1 MSESE
6 SGPRLWLPSA
16 GTRAV
21 LRLAQPRARQSL
33 PGLLAGII
41 STASGVALLAC
52 SAWLITRAAEMP
64 PIMFLGMAVV
74 GVRAFALAR
83 SVFRYL
89 ERLLSHDAAFRQLG
103 ELRLG
108 IFARLVPLAPAGL
121 AATRRGD
128 LLTRLVRD
136 VDDLQDLPLRVVQ
149 PLATSGLVAAL
160 SVAGVW
166 LALPAAGITL
176 LGCLVVA
183 GVVGTVV
190 TTLVSARA
198 ERALAPLRGAL
209 ADEVLEVVENLD
221 VLTAFG
227 ALESR
232 LEELALAED
241 RLRRATLSRSTGAGL
256 QAAVISLCAGAATVL
271 ALLAAGPALGTGG
284 FTGPALAVVVLVPMA
299 VFEVFALIP
308 PALGA
313 WRQVRSSAERVAT
326 AVPDRVPAE
335 IPTDPPAAQP
345 PAAQPTAAQPPAAQ
359 PTAAQ
364 LPGPAAGAGASH
376 PAGSASMESDATVDP
391 MGRGVALVELSG
403 VGASWPGAGRPAVSG
418 LNLRLAAG
426 DRVHLAGPS
435 GAGKTTVAQTLV
447 RFLDYTG
454 SYLVNGVEARTLAP
468 AEVRRVVGL
477 CEQQPWL
484 FDDTIRQNLLF
495 ARDTATNDDLLD
507 VLARVGLADWVL
519 QRGGLDARV
528 GERGALVS
536 GGQAQRIALA
546 RALLAEFPVLVVD
559 EPTANVDAGLGDRL
573 VRDILTAAADAGR
586 AVLLISHTPVP
597 ADLITGTF
605 TLGAD
610 SACVTE
616 TLR

>member
-1 MSESE
+1 MSDPVA
-6 SGPRLWLPSA
+6 GRRRLIPSA
-16 GTRAV
+16 ETRAV
-21 LRLAQPRARQSL
+21 LRLAQPRSRQSL
-33 PGLLAGII
+33 PGLLAGVA
-41 STASGVALLAC
+41 STASAVALLAC

-74 GVRAFALAR
+74 GVRAFALSR
-83 SVFRYL
+83 SALRYL

-103 ELRLG
+103 ALRLG
-108 IFARLVPLAPAGL
+108 IFSRLLPLAPAGL

-128 LLTRLVRD
+128 LLSRLVRD

-149 PLATSGLVAAL
+149 PLATSGLVAVL
-160 SVAGVW
+160 SVVGVW
-166 LALPAAGITL
+166 LVLPAAGATL

-183 GVVGTVV
+183 GVVGTV
-190 TTLVSARA
+190 TNSLVSARA

-227 ALESR
+227 ALDGR
-232 LEELALAED
+232 LAGLAEVEE
-241 RLRRATLSRSTGAGL
+241 RLRRATLRRSAGAGV
-256 QAAVISLCAGAATVL
+256 QAAVMSLCAGAATVL
-271 ALLAAGPALGTGG
+271 ALVAAVPALGVGG
-284 FTGPALAVVVLVPMA
+284 FSGPALAVVVLVPMA

-308 PALGA
+308 PALSA

-326 AVPDRVPAE
+326 AVPATVPAE
-335 IPTDPPAAQP
+335 IPREPSVDRPGMPAA
-345 PAAQPTAAQPPAAQ
+345 AAESR
-359 PTAAQ
+359 
-364 LPGPAAGAGASH
+364 AGLR
-376 PAGSASMESDATVDP
+376 PAGSIPVAASVRPDP
-391 MGRGVALVELSG
+391 LVEPDPPGVALVELTG
-403 VGASWPGAGRPAVSG
+403 VGASWPGADRPAIAGVD
-418 LNLRLAAG
+418 LRLAAG

-435 GAGKTTVAQTLV
+435 GAGKTTLAHTLV

-454 SYLVNGVEARTLAP
+454 SYLVNGVEARNLAP

-477 CEQQPWL
+477 CEQRPWL
-484 FDDTIRQNLLF
+484 FDDSIRQNLLF
-495 ARDTATNDDLLD
+495 ARDTATDDDLLD
-507 VLARVGLADWVL
+507 MLARVGLADWVL

-573 VRDILTAAADAGR
+573 VRDILSASADAGR

-597 ADLITGTF
+597 AELVTRTV
-605 TLGAD
+605 TLAGAD
-610 SACVTE
+610 HGVVA
-616 TLR
+616 RR

>member
-1 MSESE
+1 MSD
-6 SGPRLWLPSA
+6 PTRIRWMPSVA
-16 GTRAV
+16 TRAV
-21 LRLAQPRARQSL
+21 LSLAQPPARQSV
-33 PGLLAGII
+33 PALLAGIA

-64 PIMFLGMAVV
+64 PIMFLGIAVV
-74 GVRAFALAR
+74 GVRAFALFR

-103 ELRLG
+103 ALRLG
-108 IFARLVPLAPAGL
+108 IFARLLPLAPAGL
-121 AATRRGD
+121 SGTRRGD

-149 PLATSGLVAAL
+149 PLITSGLVALL
-160 SVAGVW
+160 SVVGVW
-166 LALPAAGITL
+166 LVLPAAGMTL
-176 LGCLVVA
+176 LACLVVA
-183 GVVGTVV
+183 GVIGTI
-190 TTLVSARA
+190 TASMLSARS

-227 ALESR
+227 ALDAR
-232 LEELALAED
+232 LRGLALADD
-241 RLRRATLSRSTGAGL
+241 RLRRATLRRSTGAGV

-271 ALLAAGPALGTGG
+271 ALLAAVPALGTGG
-284 FTGPALAVVVLVPMA
+284 FNGPALAVVVLVPMA

-308 PALGA
+308 PALSA

-326 AVPDRVPAE
+326 AVPETVPAE
-335 IPTDPPAAQP
+335 IPADLPGDRPAGGPPA
-345 PAAQPTAAQPPAAQ
+345 PARAGGSTPA
-359 PTAAQ
+359 P
-364 LPGPAAGAGASH
+364 LI
-376 PAGSASMESDATVDP
+376 
-391 MGRGVALVELSG
+391 ELTD
-403 VGASWPGAGRPAVSG
+403 VGASWPGAVQPAVSG
-418 LNLRLAAG
+418 VSLRLAAG
-426 DRVHLAGPS
+426 DSVHLAGAS
-435 GAGKTTVAQTLV
+435 GAGKTTLAQSLV

-454 SYLVNGVEARTLAP
+454 SYRLDGVEARDLAP
-468 AEVRRVVGL
+468 ADVRRVVGL
-477 CEQQPWL
+477 CEQRPWL

-495 ARDTATNDDLLD
+495 ARDTATDHDLLD
-507 VLARVGLADWVL
+507 VLERVGLADWVR

-546 RALLAEFPVLVVD
+546 RALLADFPVLIID

-573 VRDILTAAADAGR
+573 VRDILSASADAGR

-597 ADLITGTF
+597 AELITRTV
-605 TLGAD
+605 TLAAGVGAPATPRV
-610 SACVTE
+610 SPAP
-616 TLR
+616 